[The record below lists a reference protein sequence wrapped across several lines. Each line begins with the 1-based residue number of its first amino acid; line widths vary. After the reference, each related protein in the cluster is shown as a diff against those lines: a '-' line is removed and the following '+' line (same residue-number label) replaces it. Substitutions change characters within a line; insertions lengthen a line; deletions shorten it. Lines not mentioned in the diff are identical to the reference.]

1 MQTIQYTNREI
12 GEEHWRCG
20 FYMNKILIKNG
31 RIWMGEEFF
40 YGDVLTDGECIAQIA
55 PEINEE
61 ADYVFW
67 ADGMIVSP
75 GLIDTHVHVK
85 GISPKIFGMNV
96 EMASFP
102 FGVTA
107 INEAGCVTGDEELL
121 AHVGVKHTVFVT
133 AAIKDNHMDIEET
146 EKLLGCYMEK
156 VIGLKVYFD
165 TTVSEVTD
173 ITPLR
178 EICEYAR
185 KRNLKVMVHCS
196 NSPTTMREIV
206 DTLGRGDI
214 ITHIYHGEP
223 HSCVEDEFECIKVAK
238 EKGVVID
245 A

>member
-1 MQTIQYTNREI
+1 MQTIQYTTREI

-40 YGDVLTDGECIAQIA
+40 YGDVLT
-55 PEINEE
+55 
-61 ADYVFW
+61 
-67 ADGMIVSP
+67 DGMIVSP

-146 EKLLGCYMEK
+146 EKLLGCYMKK
-156 VIGLKVYFD
+156 VKNNN
-165 TTVSEVTD
+165 
-173 ITPLR
+173 
-178 EICEYAR
+178 
-185 KRNLKVMVHCS
+185 KK
-196 NSPTTMREIV
+196 
-206 DTLGRGDI
+206 
-214 ITHIYHGEP
+214 
-223 HSCVEDEFECIKVAK
+223 
-238 EKGVVID
+238 
-245 A
+245 